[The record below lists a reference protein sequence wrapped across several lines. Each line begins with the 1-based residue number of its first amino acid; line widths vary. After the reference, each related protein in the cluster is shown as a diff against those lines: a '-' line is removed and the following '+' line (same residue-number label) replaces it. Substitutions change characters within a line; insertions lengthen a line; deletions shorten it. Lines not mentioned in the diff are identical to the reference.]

1 MNMPFKWL
9 NDYVKIDVSPK
20 EYSSRM
26 TMTGSKVEG
35 WEELGAEIENVVCGR
50 VLSIEKHPDAD
61 KLVICMI
68 DVGAEKPVQIVTGAT
83 NLKVG
88 DLVPAALHL
97 AKLPGGIEIKK
108 TVMRGVESNGMLCS
122 IAELDL
128 TLHEC
133 PYAIENG
140 ILVMPEGY
148 GKPGDDIRKVL
159 GLDDVVVEFEITPN
173 RPDCLSMIGLA
184 RETAASFELPL
195 TLPQPEIKAPT
206 EDKISDYLSVDIE
219 APDLCP
225 RYSAAMVKDIVI
237 EPSPKWMREKLHAA
251 GIRPINNIVDITNY
265 VMLEYGQPMHAFDY
279 SCIDG
284 SHIIVRRSR
293 PEEQVVTLDGQ
304 TRNVAENTLLITD
317 PKKAIAIA
325 GVMGGEN
332 SEITDQTK
340 MIVFESANFDGPA
353 VRVASRKIGMRT
365 EASGRYEKGL
375 DCENTMPALLR
386 ACQLVEELGAGK
398 VISGIVDTYPVK
410 KEHRRIK
417 FDPDR
422 INRFIGMDVSREEM
436 LKDLDLL
443 GFEMDGEDIIVPFW
457 RDDVEGFADISEEIA
472 RLYGYDKIASTS
484 FAGETTKGGLTLRQK
499 FDRTMS
505 SACFAVGFSE
515 AKTLTFIG
523 PKVFDQLCLPA
534 DSPLRKAVVI
544 SNPLG
549 EDQSLMRTTPIHSI
563 LEVMARNYNY
573 RAPHARIFEQ
583 ATVFLPKLDA
593 NGNADMSQLPEEKN
607 ILTMSLYGDGDF
619 FTLKGCVDAL
629 LAGCAVDDY
638 EYIPCFDDP
647 SYHPGR
653 CATLETIEGH
663 RIGRVGQIHPQV
675 AANYG
680 IGAEVYMAELNCNTL
695 FELTDS
701 NKSYHPLPKYPA
713 VTRDIAVLCD
723 KGVYVV
729 QLEKAIRK
737 AAGEHLEKL
746 EFFDVY
752 EGAQVSPGKKSVA
765 FALAFRSFDHTLTD
779 AEIDSYISDILK
791 TLEADCGATIRA

>member
-122 IAELDL
+122 IEELDL

-265 VMLEYGQPMHAFDY
+265 VM
-279 SCIDG
+279 
-284 SHIIVRRSR
+284 V
-293 PEEQVVTLDGQ
+293 
-304 TRNVAENTLLITD
+304 
-317 PKKAIAIA
+317 
-325 GVMGGEN
+325 
-332 SEITDQTK
+332 
-340 MIVFESANFDGPA
+340 
-353 VRVASRKIGMRT
+353 
-365 EASGRYEKGL
+365 
-375 DCENTMPALLR
+375 
-386 ACQLVEELGAGK
+386 
-398 VISGIVDTYPVK
+398 
-410 KEHRRIK
+410 
-417 FDPDR
+417 
-422 INRFIGMDVSREEM
+422 
-436 LKDLDLL
+436 
-443 GFEMDGEDIIVPFW
+443 
-457 RDDVEGFADISEEIA
+457 
-472 RLYGYDKIASTS
+472 
-484 FAGETTKGGLTLRQK
+484 
-499 FDRTMS
+499 
-505 SACFAVGFSE
+505 
-515 AKTLTFIG
+515 
-523 PKVFDQLCLPA
+523 
-534 DSPLRKAVVI
+534 
-544 SNPLG
+544 
-549 EDQSLMRTTPIHSI
+549 
-563 LEVMARNYNY
+563 
-573 RAPHARIFEQ
+573 
-583 ATVFLPKLDA
+583 
-593 NGNADMSQLPEEKN
+593 
-607 ILTMSLYGDGDF
+607 
-619 FTLKGCVDAL
+619 
-629 LAGCAVDDY
+629 
-638 EYIPCFDDP
+638 
-647 SYHPGR
+647 
-653 CATLETIEGH
+653 
-663 RIGRVGQIHPQV
+663 
-675 AANYG
+675 
-680 IGAEVYMAELNCNTL
+680 
-695 FELTDS
+695 
-701 NKSYHPLPKYPA
+701 
-713 VTRDIAVLCD
+713 
-723 KGVYVV
+723 
-729 QLEKAIRK
+729 
-737 AAGEHLEKL
+737 
-746 EFFDVY
+746 
-752 EGAQVSPGKKSVA
+752 
-765 FALAFRSFDHTLTD
+765 
-779 AEIDSYISDILK
+779 
-791 TLEADCGATIRA
+791 

>member
-88 DLVPAALHL
+88 DLVPAALHP

-265 VMLEYGQPMHAFDY
+265 VMVEYGQPMHAFDY

-304 TRNVAENTLLITD
+304 AVKTARSPIR
-317 PKKAIAIA
+317 PK
-325 GVMGGEN
+325 
-332 SEITDQTK
+332 
-340 MIVFESANFDGPA
+340 
-353 VRVASRKIGMRT
+353 
-365 EASGRYEKGL
+365 
-375 DCENTMPALLR
+375 
-386 ACQLVEELGAGK
+386 
-398 VISGIVDTYPVK
+398 
-410 KEHRRIK
+410 
-417 FDPDR
+417 
-422 INRFIGMDVSREEM
+422 
-436 LKDLDLL
+436 
-443 GFEMDGEDIIVPFW
+443 
-457 RDDVEGFADISEEIA
+457 
-472 RLYGYDKIASTS
+472 
-484 FAGETTKGGLTLRQK
+484 
-499 FDRTMS
+499 
-505 SACFAVGFSE
+505 
-515 AKTLTFIG
+515 
-523 PKVFDQLCLPA
+523 
-534 DSPLRKAVVI
+534 
-544 SNPLG
+544 
-549 EDQSLMRTTPIHSI
+549 
-563 LEVMARNYNY
+563 
-573 RAPHARIFEQ
+573 
-583 ATVFLPKLDA
+583 
-593 NGNADMSQLPEEKN
+593 
-607 ILTMSLYGDGDF
+607 
-619 FTLKGCVDAL
+619 
-629 LAGCAVDDY
+629 
-638 EYIPCFDDP
+638 
-647 SYHPGR
+647 
-653 CATLETIEGH
+653 
-663 RIGRVGQIHPQV
+663 
-675 AANYG
+675 
-680 IGAEVYMAELNCNTL
+680 
-695 FELTDS
+695 
-701 NKSYHPLPKYPA
+701 
-713 VTRDIAVLCD
+713 
-723 KGVYVV
+723 
-729 QLEKAIRK
+729 
-737 AAGEHLEKL
+737 
-746 EFFDVY
+746 
-752 EGAQVSPGKKSVA
+752 
-765 FALAFRSFDHTLTD
+765 
-779 AEIDSYISDILK
+779 
-791 TLEADCGATIRA
+791 